1 MSLQNLVADTYAT
14 FQHYAEE
21 SQIVLLHPD
30 SRLRSMLVAHL
41 LNINPK
47 QTFYYAMG
55 ADDVNLGAFLDGFA
69 HDLAEQNPT
78 FGRHLYQR
86 WHTPK
91 HDLDTLVRAFV
102 ADLAELYDEPYML
115 ILDEFDACGE
125 SDDIQVFWER
135 VVRYLPDHCQLV
147 VNGRSIPRMPWVSY
161 IARRQ
166 AAILRDTDLITQDFY
181 RPANDAPL
189 MHLNTFGFGPGYVQK
204 DETAIDDW
212 EGHLPRLLLFFVLDR
227 PIVTRAEI
235 CGTFWPDLDADQAVN
250 VFHVTKRRL
259 HKALDFDVL
268 VHQDGYYQINPE
280 AKVFYDIEDF
290 TTNLIHGRL
299 APSIQEGLPYWKAAV
314 EAYKGPF
321 LQGHTENWIQERRA
335 DFQAG
340 YLEATINIAK
350 ARLEEGRDEQALA
363 LLLRAAGD
371 NELYEPLH
379 CEIMKLYA
387 RLGRRSEVA
396 AHYQKLLEMLKEQG
410 LEPSATTK
418 QVYNEIM
425 A

>member
-1 MSLQNLVADTYAT
+1 MSLQKLVAEAYAT

-21 SQIVLLHPD
+21 AQIVLLHPD

-41 LNINPK
+41 LNIDTKPI
-47 QTFYYAMG
+47 FYYAMG
-55 ADDVNLGAFLDGFA
+55 PDDVNLAAFLDGFA

-91 HDLDTLVRAFV
+91 HDLDTLVQAFV
-102 ADLAELYDEPYML
+102 ADLAELHNEPYML
-115 ILDEFDACGE
+115 IMDEFDACGE
-125 SDDIQVFWER
+125 ADDIQVFWER
-135 VVRYLPDHCQLV
+135 VVRYLPAHCQLV
-147 VNGRSIPRMPWVSY
+147 VNGRSLPRMPWVSY

-166 AAILRDTDLITQDFY
+166 AVILRDTDLITSDFY
-181 RPANDAPL
+181 RLATENAGIN
-189 MHLNTFGFGPGYVQK
+189 LNTFAFGPGYVQK
-204 DETAIDDW
+204 DDTAIDDW

-268 VHQDGYYQINPE
+268 VHQDGYYQINPD
-280 AKVFYDIEDF
+280 ANVFYDIEEF
-290 TTNLIHGRL
+290 TTNLIRGRL
-299 APSIQEGLPYWKAAV
+299 ASSLQEGLPYWKAAV
-314 EAYKGPF
+314 DAYKGPF
-321 LQGHTENWIQERRA
+321 LQGHTEGWIQERRS

-340 YLEATINIAK
+340 YLEAMINIAK
-350 ARLEEGRDEQALA
+350 ARLEEGREEQALA

-371 NELYEPLH
+371 NEIYEPLH

-396 AHYQKLLEMLKEQG
+396 AHYQKLIEVLKEQG
-410 LEPSATTK
+410 TEPSAMTK
-418 QVYNEIM
+418 QVYDEIM